1 MTEQCQNAT
10 ISRDVRTPQCNWLQI
25 SRGNKPVSNNPF
37 SNHAS
42 VDIKNELPSPIL
54 PTDDGSKGTNSSL
67 MIIFTGLMV
76 GIY

>member
-10 ISRDVRTPQCNWLQI
+10 ISHDVHTPQCNWLQI
-25 SRGNKPVSNNPF
+25 SRGNKPVSNNPL
-37 SNHAS
+37 SNHTS
-42 VDIKNELPSPIL
+42 VDMKNELPSP
-54 PTDDGSKGTNSSL
+54 TADGSKGTNSSL